1 MVLDENTKIQN
12 RIDKIRDLITGD
24 PNKLLQAISLA
35 QSVVYDMRGDK
46 HPLMIDLSKARD
58 LLQMPRF
65 PSASASAI
73 AACRSVVTLYDQ
85 GGLSS
90 PRLEIAHEI
99 EGDILDIAQKQV
111 EASEGNVDATHKQL
125 HLGIAAF
132 LAGAALEDALRRLCD
147 ANGIS
152 YPQKTSIS
160 NLKTA
165 LYQPKNQIEHI
176 SGSDSK
182 DIDTWAEKRNNA
194 DHGRF
199 SEITYSGV
207 LSMVI
212 GVRGFI
218 NNHLP

>member
-1 MVLDENTKIQN
+1 MALDENTKIQN
-12 RIDKIRDLITGD
+12 RIEKIRGLIEGD
-24 PNKLLQAISLA
+24 GDNLLQAISLA
-35 QSVVYDMRGDK
+35 RSVVYDMRGDK
-46 HPLMIDLSKARD
+46 HPLMTDLSNAQQLWTASPVD
-58 LLQMPRF
+58 F
-65 PSASASAI
+65 YPSARAVCS
-73 AACRSVVTLYDQ
+73 SVVTLYDQ

-90 PRLEIAHEI
+90 PQLEIAHEI

-111 EASEGNVDATHKQL
+111 EAAEGNTDATHKQL

-165 LYQPKNQIEHI
+165 LYQPKNQIEYI

-199 SEITYSGV
+199 SEITHSGV

-212 GVRGFI
+212 GVRGFL
-218 NNHLP
+218 NKHLP